1 MIDDEPESERV
12 AALAPFRHGIFRAVW
27 AASLVSN
34 FGGLIQGVGA
44 AWMMTT
50 IATSSYQ
57 VALVQASTTLP
68 IMLFALVAGAIA
80 DSFNRRKVMLVA
92 QTFMLVVSALLTL
105 FTWQGWMTPWTLLA
119 FTFLIDSGT
128 ALNSPSWQA
137 SVGDMVPRAK
147 VPAAVAL
154 NSLGF
159 NITRSV
165 GPAIGG
171 VIVAAAGAAAA
182 FAANAVSYIGLIV
195 VLARW
200 KPALPDQTLP
210 RESLGAAMGAGLR
223 YVAMSPNIAK
233 VLVRGS
239 AFGFSAGAV
248 LALLPL
254 VARDVVKGD
263 ALTYGIMLGAF
274 GIGAVGGALI
284 SVRLRQLLSSE
295 AMVRMAFAG
304 FALCAFNAAIS
315 HNAWQT
321 SAGLLIGGGCWVI
334 ALSHF
339 NVTVQMSTPR
349 WVVGRVLSIYQTAT
363 FGGIA
368 LGSWIWGVVADAHGA
383 ETALIAAAIAMLAG
397 GAIGFVLP
405 LPRQTVLNLDPLNRF
420 KEPMLAL
427 DLKPRSGPIAIMI
440 EYIIREDDVPE
451 FLATMAERGRIRR
464 RDGARNWTLARD
476 LENPSVWIE
485 HYHTPTWVEY
495 IRHNRRATHAD
506 AVVGER
512 IRALHSG
519 ENPPRVRRMI
529 ERPTTAGTTLVSP
542 KGPIDH

>member
-12 AALAPFRHGIFRAVW
+12 SALAPFRHGIFRAVW
-27 AASLVSN
+27 SASLVSN

-105 FTWQGWMTPWTLLA
+105 FTWFGWMTPWTLLA

-182 FAANAVSYIGLIV
+182 FAANAISYIGLIV
-195 VLARW
+195 VLFRW
-200 KPALPDQTLP
+200 KPALPEQTLP

-295 AMVRMAFAG
+295 VMVRMAFAG
-304 FALCAFNAAIS
+304 FAVCAFNAAIS

-321 SAGLLIGGGCWVI
+321 SAGLLIGGACWVI

-383 ETALIAAAIAMLAG
+383 ETALIAAAVAMLAG

-519 ENPPRVRRMI
+519 DHPPRVRRMI

>member
-12 AALAPFRHGIFRAVW
+12 SALAPFRHGIFRAVW
-27 AASLVSN
+27 SASLVSN

-68 IMLFALVAGAIA
+68 IMLFALIAGAIA

-92 QTFMLVVSALLTL
+92 QTFMLVASALLTV
-105 FTWQGWMTPWTLLA
+105 FTWFGWMTPWTLLV

-154 NSLGF
+154 NSMGF

-171 VIVAAAGAAAA
+171 IIVAAAGAAAA

-195 VLARW
+195 VLFRW
-200 KPALPDQTLP
+200 RPEVPAPTLP
-210 RESLGAAMGAGLR
+210 REALGAAMGAGLR

-233 VLVRGS
+233 VLVRGF

-263 ALTYGIMLGAF
+263 ALTYGVMLGAF

-295 AMVRMAFAG
+295 TMVRAAFAG
-304 FALCAFNAAIS
+304 FALCAFNAAVS
-315 HNAWQT
+315 HNAWQA
-321 SAGLLIGGGCWVI
+321 SAGLLVGGACWVI

-383 ETALIAAAIAMLAG
+383 EAALMVAAIAMLAG
-397 GAIGFVLP
+397 GAIGFILP
-405 LPRQTVLNLDPLNRF
+405 LPQQTALNLDPLNRF

-440 EYIIREDDVPE
+440 EYIIREEDVPE

-476 LENPSVWIE
+476 LEDPGIWIE

-542 KGPIDH
+542 KGPIEH